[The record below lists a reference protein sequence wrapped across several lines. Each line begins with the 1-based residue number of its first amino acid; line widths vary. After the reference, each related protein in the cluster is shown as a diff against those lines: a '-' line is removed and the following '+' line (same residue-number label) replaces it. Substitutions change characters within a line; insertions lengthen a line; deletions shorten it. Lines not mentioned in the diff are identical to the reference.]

1 MATRNLTDDE
11 SIAPRRVPFI
21 ILTGF
26 LGAGKTTALNRVL
39 AAGRAQRIAILVN
52 DVGRVN
58 VDRSLIQAREGDIL
72 ELSGG
77 CVCCQ
82 VDLQRN
88 LWDGVVDLVRRARPE
103 RIVLE
108 TTGIAEPAELVRQL
122 RRGPILPKTFAPGD
136 ERRVVDPRAHLKLA
150 GVVCVVDG
158 EAGADELARHPEARA
173 QVEAADRLLLTKLDV
188 ASAEAV
194 LATHAALDPLNG
206 TAERASFA
214 RDQAGDQA
222 LTDWLLA
229 PARRRGRALE
239 VAPVPVEDEEAFEPH
254 EHPDFDDDDDPHE
267 DGAPDDDGQAS
278 RARPH
283 AHGQLTVLTIADD
296 GTWLEGPLLG
306 VVERFRPELVRV
318 KGWVRL
324 AGEGD
329 ARAFLEVAGAR
340 AELRRAAAPAG
351 KTELVFIG
359 SFDAAALERQLA
371 ACRAR

>member
-1 MATRNLTDDE
+1 MRTTPTSDDE
-11 SIAPRRVPFI
+11 APPRRIPFT

-39 AAGRAQRIAILVN
+39 AAGRAQRTAILVN

-58 VDRSLIQAREGDIL
+58 VDRALIKAREGDIL

-88 LWDGVVDLVRRARPE
+88 LWDGVVDLARRTRPE

-122 RRGPILPKTFAPGD
+122 RRDPTRTASLRTSSTLPD
-136 ERRVVDPRAHLKLA
+136 ELRAVNPRTHLRLA

-158 EAGADELARHPEARA
+158 EAGAPELARHPEARA
-173 QVEAADRLLLTKLDV
+173 QVVAADRLLLSKLDI
-188 ASAEAV
+188 ASPEAV
-194 LATHAALDPLNG
+194 LATHAALDPLNA

-214 RDQAGDQA
+214 HDEAGDQA

-229 PARRRGRALE
+229 PARRIARP
-239 VAPVPVEDEEAFEPH
+239 APVVVDDEEAFAAAPP
-254 EHPDFDDDDDPHE
+254 PDDDGDDDDD
-267 DGAPDDDGQAS
+267 DDFSIDSNEHDHLHA
-278 RARPH
+278 PH
-283 AHGQLTVLTIADD
+283 AHGQLAVLTISDEA
-296 GTWLEGPLLG
+296 TWLEGPLWS

-324 AGEGD
+324 AGSDGR
-329 ARAFLEVAGAR
+329 RAFVELAGAR
-340 AELRRAAAPAG
+340 AEIRRDAAGPG
-351 KTELVFIG
+351 RTELVFIG
-359 SFDAAALERQLA
+359 SFDPAALERQLA